1 MIHPVPFIKWKLKSL
16 YIPATVIYLYA
27 VLSHNFFVNI
37 GWYPLGGLHP
47 ATSVPFIHY
56 GLKEIVLGCGKVLL
70 CAGSGELVSI

>member
-1 MIHPVPFIKWKLKSL
+1 MR
-16 YIPATVIYLYA
+16 
-27 VLSHNFFVNI
+27 FFLIIFFNI

-70 CAGSGELVSI
+70 CTGSGELVSI